1 MNYEKFCELAA
12 LYALDIL
19 DKRGHQLVEGYI
31 ARFPEY
37 KKELDGFRNSA
48 AAIPYSAPDVPMAA
62 NLANLKERLFERIAD
77 EALNPNTD
85 TSANLPIAA
94 DLPIFTVRAA
104 DVQWKSHVVPGVA
117 IAKLYEDS
125 VRREIVCLLRA
136 EPGVRYP
143 AHRHATAEEIFML
156 AGDLMLDEQVYGT
169 GDYIRS
175 AAGSIHSPYTI
186 GGCMF
191 LIRTSLDNEMLN

>member
-19 DKRGHQLVEGYI
+19 DERGRQLVEGYI

-37 KKELDGFRNSA
+37 KKELEGFHDAA
-48 AAIPYSAPDVPMAA
+48 AAIPYSAPDVPMA
-62 NLANLKERLFERIAD
+62 ANLKERLFERIAD
-77 EALNPNTD
+77 EALNPNSS
-85 TSANLPIAA
+85 TSDDLPITT
-94 DLPIFTVRAA
+94 DLPIFTLRAA
-104 DVQWKSHVVPGVA
+104 DVKWKSHVIPGVA
-117 IAKLYEDS
+117 IAKLYEDR
-125 VRREIVCLLRA
+125 VRREIVCLFRA

-156 AGDLMLDEQVYGT
+156 EGDLRIDEQVYGK

-175 AAGSIHSPYTI
+175 AVGSIHSPYTV

-191 LIRTSLDNEMLN
+191 LMRTSLDNETLN

>member
-19 DKRGHQLVEGYI
+19 DERGRQLVEGYM

-37 KKELDGFRNSA
+37 KNELDGFRDSA
-48 AAIPYSAPDVPMAA
+48 AAIPYSVPQVPMA
-62 NLANLKERLFERIAD
+62 ANLKERLFERIAD
-77 EALNPNTD
+77 EALNPNSSKTD
-85 TSANLPIAA
+85 
-94 DLPIFTVRAA
+94 DLPVANELPFFTVRAA
-104 DVQWKSHVVPGVA
+104 DVKWRSYVIPGVA

-125 VRREIVCLLRA
+125 VRREVVCLFRA

-156 AGDLMLDEQVYGT
+156 EGDLMIDEQVYGK

-175 AAGSIHSPYTI
+175 AAGSIHSPSTI

-191 LIRTSLDNEMLN
+191 LMRTSLDNEMLN